1 MRVRWLDIDS
11 ECRPI
16 TYLGQDFT
24 TGDLTA
30 IAAGWVGEE
39 GVSCW
44 WLPRHTAKE
53 MLRGF
58 VALYNEADI
67 VTGHN
72 LRSHDLPII
81 NGALIEA
88 GLEPL
93 SPKLTCD
100 TLRDITKTRYIS
112 KSQQNLAQ
120 MLGVKSSKVS
130 MSQVDWRQANRLT
143 PQGATK
149 THARVVGDVRQ
160 HMELRRVLVRRGLLR
175 APRMW
180 RPR

>member
-1 MRVRWLDIDS
+1 MRLRWLDIDS

-39 GVSCW
+39 RVSCW
-44 WLPRHTAKE
+44 WLPRYTAKQ
-53 MLRGF
+53 MLQGF
-58 VALYNEADI
+58 VALWDQADV

-100 TLRDITKTRYIS
+100 TLRDITRTRYIS
-112 KSQQNLAQ
+112 KSQENLSD
-120 MLGVKSSKVS
+120 MLGVKSDKTP
-130 MSQVDWRQANRLT
+130 MNQMDWRRANRLT
-143 PQGATK
+143 PKGTARTQQ
-149 THARVVGDVRQ
+149 RVVGDVRQ
-160 HMELRRVLVRRGLLR
+160 HMELREALVRRGLLR